1 MTIHPR
7 FLHVAGGVLIAS
19 LAFSASA
26 LAQQQNGVTSGP
38 AVGTPVVPST
48 TAQKQGPGSTTSQ
61 GHSNVTGVQQGA
73 VGVGAPG
80 AVAKSGSESGPSP
93 GPGSG
98 KRP

>member
-1 MTIHPR
+1 MTTQPR
-7 FLHVAGGVLIAS
+7 SLYVTGGMVLAS
-19 LAFSASA
+19 LTFGASA

-48 TAQKQGPGSTTSQ
+48 TAQKQNPAATASGGQ
-61 GHSNVTGVQQGA
+61 SNVTGVQPGS

-80 AVAKSGSESGPSP
+80 VVAKSGSESGPSP